1 MRSSLHSD
9 SKAGLGTHLS
19 DGFESGLE
27 MAQKQI
33 SANNS
38 IFELQHKNLAFTIRA
53 SCLTD
58 LIHKFKFF
66 RCTYN

>member
-19 DGFESGLE
+19 DCFESGLE

-38 IFELQHKNLAFTIRA
+38 TCIPIRKKLN
-53 SCLTD
+53 SGLNTMPNQG
-58 LIHKFKFF
+58 L
-66 RCTYN
+66 